1 MKPTSDRLQQRQQR
15 SIEHLGMVQ
24 LGVTAGFDKIVSRHG
39 GDPRRVIETSGLLPA
54 FSGAESSQI
63 TLGAFSS
70 FLRAAAAEANLPTF
84 SMEFG
89 RAFDVR
95 SLGAIGYLFYLA
107 PDMGTA
113 LKDFCTYFEL
123 VQDNTEIGIEAHGD
137 LARVVYSVRG
147 GAADDKAPDAEFS
160 VAMLAAA
167 LGAGQ
172 TVGSDVHRLDLEH
185 RPDWSMEAAP
195 EWLRRDIQPSSASNA
210 VFVPREVLEQP
221 GRANDTYLYRMII
234 ARVSE
239 EHRNLSSHRSLVGA
253 VIEQLTRA
261 FNCGKLERT
270 AAPSIADEFGI
281 STRTLHRRLSTYGAS
296 FRELRNTVLLYDA
309 KALLSE
315 KECSVT
321 EVAFKLGFSET
332 SAFSRA
338 FRQWTGLTPVQF
350 QQSRIAVGNRNS
362 GSWVARDP
370 GPSRSTP
377 IDGAVVDEPP
387 SKHGA
392 AAWN

>member
-1 MKPTSDRLQQRQQR
+1 MNPASDRLPPRQRP
-15 SIEHLGMVQ
+15 IEHLGMVQ

-39 GDPRRVIETSGLLPA
+39 GDPGRVIAASGLLPA

-63 TLGAFSS
+63 TLSAFSS
-70 FLRAAAAEANLPTF
+70 FLRAAAAEAKLPTF

-137 LARVVYSVRG
+137 LARLVYSVRG
-147 GAADDKAPDAEFS
+147 GAPDDKAPDAEFS
-160 VAMLAAA
+160 MAMLAAA
-167 LGAGQ
+167 FGAGQ
-172 TVGSDVHRLDLEH
+172 TAGSDVPSPDVHRLDLEH
-185 RPDWSMEAAP
+185 RPAWNMEAAP
-195 EWLRRDIQPSSASNA
+195 EWLRRDIQPKSESNA
-210 VFVPREVLEQP
+210 VFLHREVLERP
-221 GRANDTYLYRMII
+221 GRANDAYLYRMVID
-234 ARVSE
+234 RVSE
-239 EHRNLSSHRSLVGA
+239 EHRNLGAHRSLVGA

-270 AAPSIADEFGI
+270 AASSIADEFGI
-281 STRTLHRRLSTYGAS
+281 STRTLHRRLSSHGAS
-296 FRELRNTVLLYDA
+296 FRELRNTVQLCDA
-309 KALLSE
+309 KALLAE
-315 KECSVT
+315 KQCSVT

-338 FRQWTGLTPVQF
+338 FRQWTGQTPVQF
-350 QQSRIAVGNRNS
+350 QQTGIAARNRNP
-362 GSWVARDP
+362 GSWTERDL
-370 GPSRSTP
+370 
-377 IDGAVVDEPP
+377 A
-387 SKHGA
+387 
-392 AAWN
+392 